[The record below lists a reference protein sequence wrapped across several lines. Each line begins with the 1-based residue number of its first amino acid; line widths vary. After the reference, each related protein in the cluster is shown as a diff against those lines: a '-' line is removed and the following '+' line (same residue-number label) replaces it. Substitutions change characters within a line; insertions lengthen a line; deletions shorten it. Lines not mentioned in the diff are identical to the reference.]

1 MKVYFIGAGPGD
13 PKLLTLKGK
22 EIIER
27 ADVVVYAGSLV
38 NEEILEYACH
48 AKETHNSAVLNLEE
62 LGDIFRRAK
71 ERNYN
76 VARIHSG
83 DPSIYGAINEQMKL
97 LDELDIPYEVIP
109 GISSFQ
115 AAAAALCQELT
126 LPNVCQTIT
135 LTRLDGR
142 TPVPAKEDL
151 SEIIKTRPTLI
162 LFLSISRLNEIVEIL
177 RTGYPPSTPVAI
189 VYRVSWPDEKIIR
202 GTVEDILERW
212 DGRGITKTA
221 LIMVGE
227 VMAKKGGA
235 SMLYDKGFS
244 HSFRALI

>member
-27 ADVVVYAGSLV
+27 ADVVIYAGSLV
-38 NEEILEYACH
+38 NKEILKYAGH
-48 AKETHNSAVLNLEE
+48 ARETHNSAALNLED

-71 ERNYN
+71 ERNHD

-83 DPSIYGAINEQMKL
+83 DPSIYGAINEQMEML
-97 LDELDIPYEVIP
+97 NDLNIPYEVIP

-115 AAAAALCQELT
+115 AAAAAICQELT
-126 LPNVCQTIT
+126 LPLVCQTIT
-135 LTRLDGR
+135 LTRMEGR
-142 TPVPAKEDL
+142 TPVPDKENL
-151 SEIIKTRPTLI
+151 REIIKTRPTLV

-177 RTGYPPSTPVAI
+177 KTGYPPLTPVAI
-189 VYRVSWPDEKIIR
+189 VYRVSWPDEKIIL
-202 GTVEDILERW
+202 GTLENILGRW
-212 DGRGITKTA
+212 DGRAITKTA

-227 VMAKKGGA
+227 VMAKKAGV
-235 SMLYDKGFS
+235 SMLYDKKFS
-244 HSFRALI
+244 HSCRTLR

>member
-13 PKLLTLKGK
+13 PKLLTIKGK
-22 EIIER
+22 EIIEK
-27 ADVVVYAGSLV
+27 AEVIIYAGSLV
-38 NEEILEYACH
+38 NEEILKYAVH

-71 ERNYN
+71 ETNYN

-83 DPSIYGAINEQMKL
+83 DPSIYGAIHEQMKL
-97 LDELDIPYEVIP
+97 LDDLGIPYEVIP

-135 LTRLDGR
+135 LTRMEGR
-142 TPVPAKEDL
+142 TPVPDKENL
-151 SEIIKTRPTLI
+151 MEIIKTRPTLV

-189 VYRVSWPDEKIIR
+189 VYRVSWPDEKIII
-202 GTVEDILERW
+202 GTLEDILDKW
-212 DGRGITKTA
+212 DGRVITKTA

-235 SMLYDKGFS
+235 SMLYDKKFS
-244 HSFRALI
+244 HSYRTLL

>member
-13 PKLLTLKGK
+13 PKLLTIKGK
-22 EIIER
+22 EIIEK
-27 ADVVVYAGSLV
+27 AEVIIYAGSLV
-38 NEEILEYACH
+38 NEEILKYAVH

-71 ERNYN
+71 ETNYN

-83 DPSIYGAINEQMKL
+83 DPSIYGAIHEQMKL
-97 LDELDIPYEVIP
+97 LDDLGIPYEVIP

-135 LTRLDGR
+135 LTRMEGR
-142 TPVPAKEDL
+142 TPVPDKENL
-151 SEIIKTRPTLI
+151 MEIIKTRPTLV
-162 LFLSISRLNEIVEIL
+162 LFLS
-177 RTGYPPSTPVAI
+177 RTGYSPSTPVAI
-189 VYRVSWPDEKIIR
+189 VYRVSWPDEKIII
-202 GTVEDILERW
+202 GTLEDILDKW
-212 DGRGITKTA
+212 DGRVITKTA

-235 SMLYDKGFS
+235 SMLYDKKFS
-244 HSFRALI
+244 HSYRTLL